1 MARFRVGL
9 ASVALVVSAA
19 VVPVVVLG
27 GGAANAAPGGD
38 ITAVCGAS
46 ATPAPTYTLK
56 TDCGP
61 VTSAVTVPDTIT
73 TVNGAG
79 HTISAN
85 ATDASGGPYTGAV
98 LTNLPGNH
106 GTMNIENLTITGPTA
121 GFTFTIPANTCSSYF
136 PGLFG
141 IFFNDDSGTA
151 TNVNI
156 FNMFQTRT
164 PTSPACV
171 VGHSIRADGLTAPR
185 TVNITTTHV
194 SNYQRGG
201 MFASGMVTVN
211 VSDSTIGPGSSVP
224 FSIAQNAVQWSN
236 CCSQSS
242 SSGPPSGSITGSTI
256 IGTNY
261 LSTGPANP
269 SDAASTAVLLYGAKN
284 VTVDHNT
291 IEGSSDI
298 GINVTADTTGATIS
312 FNKINRPTPPNPD
325 TFGIGTSV
333 DPSEA
338 TLICNTWSGWHT
350 DLVGALQIS
359 CGLPDGTECK
369 AYSADLTVKGGT
381 EPFDFSASGTLP
393 PGLHLASTGIISG
406 TPIKP
411 GTYNFTAKVSDSS
424 DAPLHASQA
433 QSIVINADPT
443 CTAEEIEK
451 IEKEQEAPAAGT
463 APITKTL
470 VPVTG

>member
-1 MARFRVGL
+1 MKIGRRAFPVIFVHVQWMCCVSINPGSSFGKRPGTGGRHSAISGGIGVCGVGCLGGRSARRGI
-9 ASVALVVSAA
+9 
-19 VVPVVVLG
+19 G

-151 TNVNI
+151 TNVDI

-185 TVNITTTHV
+185 TVNITRPT
-194 SNYQRGG
+194 S
-201 MFASGMVTVN
+201 
-211 VSDSTIGPGSSVP
+211 
-224 FSIAQNAVQWSN
+224 
-236 CCSQSS
+236 
-242 SSGPPSGSITGSTI
+242 
-256 IGTNY
+256 
-261 LSTGPANP
+261 
-269 SDAASTAVLLYGAKN
+269 
-284 VTVDHNT
+284 
-291 IEGSSDI
+291 
-298 GINVTADTTGATIS
+298 ATIREAACS
-312 FNKINRPTPPNPD
+312 PP
-325 TFGIGTSV
+325 
-333 DPSEA
+333 A
-338 TLICNTWSGWHT
+338 W
-350 DLVGALQIS
+350 
-359 CGLPDGTECK
+359 
-369 AYSADLTVKGGT
+369 
-381 EPFDFSASGTLP
+381 
-393 PGLHLASTGIISG
+393 
-406 TPIKP
+406 
-411 GTYNFTAKVSDSS
+411 
-424 DAPLHASQA
+424 
-433 QSIVINADPT
+433 
-443 CTAEEIEK
+443 
-451 IEKEQEAPAAGT
+451 
-463 APITKTL
+463 
-470 VPVTG
+470 